1 MRASRRKHYIM
12 FQTQVETKN
21 SHGARVKSYVDDF
34 DARCN
39 FRILSGVEMVKSNV
53 DLDKEYA
60 SIRMQ
65 NNENI
70 TLNHFVLYK
79 DNLFDIISIKP
90 MERDREVIVT
100 VSRQISGNR

>member
-1 MRASRRKHYIM
+1 M